1 MHKSTLHLGLRF
13 LQPATIR
20 HGLAAHGQEQ
30 FLRLQRL
37 RLSIFVFEGYCNAFG
52 ILLHG
57 FDGATRENLNAFF
70 LKRLG
75 QFHGN
80 LFVFDRHN
88 ARQRFQD
95 GHLSP
100 ERIVDGR
107 KLHAYRAGPNYNQ
120 GLRDLG
126 KLKNRTVRENRLV
139 VGFNAGE
146 RFRLRPAHHQDIR
159 RLNLGFLPVLLHAH
173 ASRAFI
179 LSPALH
185 PFDLVLLEQK
195 LDAFR
200 MLLDDFVFSRQDIGP
215 IDFQPADLE
224 PQLRAILELIVNL
237 GVMEQHFGG
246 NAADVQAS
254 PAEIRILFHHHR
266 LQSKFASTDRRHIPA
281 RTTPDN
287 RHIVLCH
294 S

>member
-1 MHKSTLHLGLRF
+1 M
-13 LQPATIR
+13 
-20 HGLAAHGQEQ
+20 
-30 FLRLQRL
+30 RLTVL
-37 RLSIFVFEGYCNAFG
+37 IFEGYRDAFG
-52 ILLHG
+52 ILLQR

-95 GHLSP
+95 GDLRP

-107 KLHAYRAGPNYNQ
+107 KLHAYRAGANYNQ

-126 KLKNRTVRENRLV
+126 KLKNRTVCKNRLV
-139 VGFNAGE
+139 VRFNPGE
-146 RFRLRPAHHQDIR
+146 RFCFRPAHHQDVR

-173 ASRAFI
+173 APRAFI

-185 PFDLVLLEQK
+185 PLHLVLLEQK
-195 LDAFR
+195 LDAFG

-215 IDFQPADLE
+215 IDFQSADLE

-237 GVMEQHFGG
+237 GVMQQHFRG
-246 NAADVQAS
+246 NAADVQAGAS
-254 PAEIRILFHHHR
+254 EKGVLFHHHR
-266 LQSKFASTDRRHIPA
+266 LQSKFASTDRSHVPA